1 LAADVRHD
9 YARTV
14 NRLVQ
19 DVDEAEAQA
28 ILEGQVA
35 EGMATI
41 RGEEIEIEGFEF
53 IHEAD
58 MQFLGQSHVLRVTL
72 PGTEIRREALQTEF
86 ERAYWSRFGVDL
98 PEIRPVLVTL
108 RTAAIGK
115 RKDVSLKAL
124 VDESKRAPD
133 LAGALKENRRVWFEE
148 GWADTPVYDRDRLP
162 TGVRFA
168 GPAIVEQLDTTTVV
182 EPDNRVEMDDDG
194 NLIISVPISA
204 KGYA

>member
-1 LAADVRHD
+1 
-9 YARTV
+9 
-14 NRLVQ
+14 
-19 DVDEAEAQA
+19 
-28 ILEGQVA
+28 
-35 EGMATI
+35 
-41 RGEEIEIEGFEF
+41 
-53 IHEAD
+53 

-72 PGTEIRREALQTEF
+72 PSTAIRREALQDEF

-98 PEIRPVLVTL
+98 PEIHPVLVTL

-115 RKDVSLKAL
+115 RKAVSLKAL

-133 LAGALKENRRVWFEE
+133 LVGALNERRRVWFED
-148 GWADTPVYDRDRLP
+148 GWVDTPVYGRDRLP
-162 TGVRFA
+162 TGVRFD